1 MVPGVTLVEGIAPA
15 AVVHLAGR
23 RGRAGQCVRRQSVDL
38 RRADRAV
45 LPPPLPTRAARPE
58 LDTAGGAGRLR
69 RDPALLV
76 RPRRSRTPDRRRA
89 RARQGT
95 TESVQSPP
103 DPQRATTVAGAWRRL
118 RPSAVASR

>member
-58 LDTAGGAGRLR
+58 LDAAGRAGRLR

-76 RPRRSRTPDRRRA
+76 RPRRSRPPDRRRA
-89 RARQGT
+89 RARQGS
-95 TESVQSPP
+95 TESVESPR
-103 DPQRATTVAGAWRRL
+103 DPQRAAALAAACTWL
-118 RPSAVASR
+118 RPGAVASR